1 MGRFKQPGNKFS
13 NFDVNA
19 SPARSATMHFASLTP
34 SGARE
39 ADFEPQRET
48 PLPKA
53 EAQCSSR

>member
-1 MGRFKQPGNKFS
+1 M
-13 NFDVNA
+13 NA

-34 SGARE
+34 SGARK